1 MMARISM
8 TLERRDGRVCCAS
21 CKVPIAVAT
30 DSWKARAALNEVPV
44 ARLPGAGLGVDRNV
58 VIRQFS
64 CPSCGA
70 LLDSETALPGDPFLE
85 DMVSG

>member
-1 MMARISM
+1 MARISM
-8 TLERRDGRVCCAS
+8 TLVRLDGRICCAS
-21 CKVPIAVAT
+21 CKAPIAAAT
-30 DSWKARAALNEVPV
+30 DSWKARAALNEMPV
-44 ARLPGAGLGVDRNV
+44 ARLPGAGLGVDPDV

-85 DMVSG
+85 DVVSG